1 MVTNG
6 ESDSAAPARF
16 RRVQRVPE
24 AWPVL
29 HLEAD
34 IPGWAGLDVGGLVRA
49 PRRFDLGDLQDLGSD
64 DHHVAVHCVWGWSRP
79 HARWHGISL
88 ARLLDAVGVDER
100 ATHVVVESASDSYSS
115 CLPLVDAREG
125 VLAWTRDGAP
135 LAPEAGG
142 PLRYV
147 GPSSFWGY
155 KGVKW
160 AARVGATDHFVPGFW
175 ESKVA
180 DPVGR
185 VPVEVELP

>member
-1 MVTNG
+1 MTDARSV
-6 ESDSAAPARF
+6 AASPASH

-29 HLEAD
+29 HLEAGV
-34 IPGWAGLDVGGLVRA
+34 PAWAGLRVEGLVRTS
-49 PRRFDLGDLQDLGSD
+49 RHFDLPALQRLGSAE
-64 DHHVAVHCVWGWSRP
+64 HHLAVHCVWGWSRP
-79 HARWHGISL
+79 DVRWDGISL
-88 ARLLDAVGVDER
+88 GQVLETAGVDER
-100 ATHVVVESASDSYSS
+100 ATHVVVESASDTYSS
-115 CLPLVDAREG
+115 CLPLRDAAEG
-125 VLAWTRDGAP
+125 VFAWGRDAEP

-160 AARVGATDHFVPGFW
+160 AARVGVTDRFVPGFW

-180 DPVGR
+180 DPIGR
-185 VPVEVELP
+185 IPTEVELP

>member
-1 MVTNG
+1 MTVTH
-6 ESDSAAPARF
+6 

-29 HLEAD
+29 HLETD
-34 IPGWAGLDVGGLVRA
+34 VPGWNGLRVDGLVGAGRH
-49 PRRFDLGDLQDLGSD
+49 FDLSALRALGSD
-64 DHHVAVHCVWGWSRP
+64 EYHLAVHCVWGWSRP
-79 HARWHGISL
+79 EVRWQGVSL
-88 ARLLDAVGVDER
+88 GRLLDAVGIAKS
-100 ATHVVVESASDSYSS
+100 ATHVVVESASDTYSS
-115 CLPLVDAREG
+115 CLPLADGAEG
-125 VLAWTRDGAP
+125 VLAWGRDGEP

-147 GPSSFWGY
+147 GPSSYWGY

-160 AARVGATDHFVPGFW
+160 AARVGVTDHFVPGFW

-185 VPVEVELP
+185 IPAEVELP

>member
-1 MVTNG
+1 VVTEARAG
-6 ESDSAAPARF
+6 SAAPATH

-24 AWPVL
+24 TWPTL

-34 IPGWAGLDVGGLVRA
+34 VPGWAGLEVDGLVRA
-49 PRRFDLGDLQDLGSD
+49 RRRFDLGELQSLGGG
-64 DHHVAVHCVWGWSRP
+64 DHDVGVHCVWGWSRP
-79 HARWHGISL
+79 EARWRGISM
-88 ARLLDAVGVDER
+88 AQLLDAVGVDGQ
-100 ATHVVVESASDSYSS
+100 ATHVIVESASDTYSS
-115 CLPLVDAREG
+115 CLPLADAQQG
-125 VLAWTRDGAP
+125 VLAWSRDGAP
-135 LAPEAGG
+135 LAPDAGG

-160 AARVGATDHFVPGFW
+160 AARVHVTDHFVPGFW

-185 VPVEVELP
+185 IPAEVELP

>member
-1 MVTNG
+1 M
-6 ESDSAAPARF
+6 
-16 RRVQRVPE
+16 
-24 AWPVL
+24 L

-34 IPGWAGLDVGGLVRA
+34 VPGWAGLDVNGLVRA
-49 PRRFDLGDLQDLGSD
+49 PRRFDLRDLQSLGDSD
-64 DHHVAVHCVWGWSRP
+64 HDIDMHCVWGWSRP
-79 HARWHGISL
+79 DARWHGISL
-88 ARLLDAVGVDER
+88 SQLLAAVGVEER
-100 ATHVVVESASDSYSS
+100 ATHVIVESASDTYSS
-115 CLPLVDAREG
+115 CLPLRDAMDG
-125 VLAWTRDGAP
+125 VLAWRRDGLP

-160 AARVGATDHFVPGFW
+160 AASVRVTDHFVPGFW

-185 VPVEVELP
+185 IPVEVELP